1 MHQIRNVAIIA
12 HVDHGKTTLIDAI
25 LRQTGVFRTN
35 QRVVSRVMDNTDL
48 EREKGITIFSKNA
61 AFVYQDCKV
70 NVVDTP
76 GHADFGGEVQ
86 RILRMVDSV
95 LLLVD
100 AFEGPMP
107 QTKYV
112 LKKSLQLGLAPIV
125 VINKIDRP
133 NARPAAVLD
142 AVFDLFVEL
151 EADEK
156 QLDFP
161 VVYASARDGYA
172 RYEPDGD
179 NGDLTPLLD
188 TIIRHVA
195 KPGGDAGASLQILVS
210 AIDYDPFLGRIGT
223 GRIHNGT
230 IRRNQDVT
238 RIRGAGECANFRV
251 SRLFTYQGL
260 ERKEVESAAA
270 GDIVSVA
277 GLSDIDVG
285 ETICQRESLVQ
296 IPLIHIDPPTM
307 AMTFMVND
315 SPFAGHEG
323 RFVTSRH
330 LLARLR
336 REQRDNVN
344 LRVEETDTQ
353 NAFQLKGR
361 GALQFAVLMEKMR
374 REGYEFQA
382 SRPAVIYRESSLG
395 LLEPLETATVDVAD
409 EFSGV
414 VIEMFGQRRGELIH
428 MSNGSGG
435 YTRLE
440 FRVPA
445 RGLIGMNGEFLTAT
459 RGTGILNHVFH
470 AYEAHKGEIRRV
482 VKGVLIALE
491 PGISVAFALH
501 NLQDRGVIFI
511 DPGTPVY
518 PGMIVGEHSREN
530 DLVVNVC
537 KTKKLTNM
545 RAAGSDEAIRLVPPR
560 RFSLE
565 QAIEYI
571 NDDELLEI
579 TPASIRMRK
588 RLLDIHARKRENK
601 ARSA

>member
-1 MHQIRNVAIIA
+1 MHQIRNIAIIA

-25 LRQTGVFRTN
+25 LRQTGVFRRN
-35 QRVVSRVMDNTDL
+35 QPVVARVMDNTDL

-61 AFVYQDCKV
+61 AFVYRDCKV

-133 NARPAAVLD
+133 NARPAEVLD

-151 EADEK
+151 EADDK

-161 VVYASARDGYA
+161 VVYASARDGFA
-172 RYEPDGD
+172 RYDPDGD
-179 NGDLTPLLD
+179 NTDLTPLLD
-188 TIIRHVA
+188 TIIHHVA
-195 KPGGDAGASLQILVS
+195 EPGGDADASLQVLVS
-210 AIDYDPFLGRIGT
+210 AVAYESFLGRIGT

-230 IRRNQDVT
+230 IRRNQDVV
-238 RIRGAGECANFRV
+238 RIRGAGECGSFRV
-251 SRLFTYQGL
+251 SRMFTYQGL
-260 ERKEVESAAA
+260 ERKEVESAHA
-270 GDIVSVA
+270 GEIVSVA
-277 GLSDIDVG
+277 GISDIDVG
-285 ETICQRESLVQ
+285 ETICQMESLVQ
-296 IPLIHIDPPTM
+296 IPVIHIDPPTM

-315 SPFAGHEG
+315 SPFSGNEG

-344 LRVEETDTQ
+344 LRVDETNTQ

-382 SRPAVIYRESSLG
+382 SRPAVIFQESPQG
-395 LLEPLETATVDVAD
+395 LLEPVETATVDVAE

-440 FRVPA
+440 FRIPA
-445 RGLIGMNGEFLTAT
+445 RGLIGMNGDFLTAT

-470 AYEAHKGEIRRV
+470 AYEPHKGEIRRI
-482 VKGVLIALE
+482 VKGVLIASE
-491 PGISVAFALH
+491 AGVSVGFALH
-501 NLQDRGVIFI
+501 NLQERGVIFI
-511 DPGTPVY
+511 DPGMPVY

-545 RAAGSDEAIRLVPPR
+545 RAAGSDDAVRLVPPR

-579 TPASIRMRK
+579 TPANVRMRK